1 MKHKKIAVSTA
12 LLAAL
17 LALTLV
23 LLTGCSQAVYAT
35 VSPAWQT
42 NTEYDEDFAETLTY
56 SLSYTSSYEAN
67 DTGWRV
73 SIDQD
78 NSYYTVTVTAEQSY
92 ATEDG
97 TRHWNVYHLHSEL
110 VIAATYSYFYSDGTQ
125 REIVSFGGDSGTEP
139 DRIVTDVWFH
149 SLAAPSSNES
159 QHSLEPIY
167 SERTVLSHTPTSMTS
182 DNVSWFSYTSAI
194 SYDAAGE
201 NATLTFTDNWGELSE
216 EDRTV
221 SDYVYKY
228 SITSEPS
235 ELSELSEEDRTVSDY
250 VYKYSITSE
259 PSELSGLRNSY
270 SAFDNEQLIFIARGL
285 SYSASSSESIVVLSE
300 TAGAQTVAVACQDR
314 ADTSCSFLLSST
326 NASTGTTTVTR
337 LSGTDIYAAQVSFSL
352 TNAGYASGAA
362 RTVYYAQE
370 SGYYNA
376 PLRMEIPF
384 TYSAGTITYTLTS
397 LAHTE

>member
-1 MKHKKIAVSTA
+1 M
-12 LLAAL
+12 
-17 LALTLV
+17 
-23 LLTGCSQAVYAT
+23 
-35 VSPAWQT
+35 
-42 NTEYDEDFAETLTY
+42 
-56 SLSYTSSYEAN
+56 
-67 DTGWRV
+67 
-73 SIDQD
+73 SIDQA
-78 NSYYTVTVTAEQSY
+78 NSYYTVTVTAEESY
-92 ATEDG
+92 AATDG

-201 NATLTFTDNWGELSE
+201 NATLTFTDNWG
-216 EDRTV
+216 
-221 SDYVYKY
+221 
-228 SITSEPS
+228 
-235 ELSELSEEDRTVSDY
+235 ELSEEDRTVSDY

>member
-73 SIDQD
+73 SIDQA
-78 NSYYTVTVTAEQSY
+78 NSYYTVTVKAEEGYTSP
-92 ATEDG
+92 DG
-97 TRHWNVYHLHSEL
+97 TLHFSVYHLHSEL

-139 DRIVTDVWFH
+139 DRIETDVWFH
-149 SLAAPSSNES
+149 SLAAPTDLES

-167 SERTVLSHTPTSMTS
+167 SKRTVLSHTPTSMTS

-201 NATLTFTDNWGELSE
+201 NATLTFTDTWG
-216 EDRTV
+216 
-221 SDYVYKY
+221 
-228 SITSEPS
+228 
-235 ELSELSEEDRTVSDY
+235 ELSEEDRTVSDY

>member
-56 SLSYTSSYEAN
+56 SLAYTSSYEAN

-73 SIDQD
+73 SIDQA
-78 NSYYTVTVTAEQSY
+78 NSYYTVTVTAEESY
-92 ATEDG
+92 AATDG

-201 NATLTFTDNWGELSE
+201 NATLTFTDNWG
-216 EDRTV
+216 
-221 SDYVYKY
+221 
-228 SITSEPS
+228 
-235 ELSELSEEDRTVSDY
+235 ELSEEDRTVSDY

>member
-73 SIDQD
+73 SIDQA
-78 NSYYTVTVTAEQSY
+78 NSYYTVTVTAEESY
-92 ATEDG
+92 AAADG

-110 VIAATYSYFYSDGTQ
+110 VISATYAYYYSDGTQ

-235 ELSELSEEDRTVSDY
+235 EM
-250 VYKYSITSE
+250 
-259 PSELSGLRNSY
+259 SGLRNSY

-285 SYSASSSESIVVLSE
+285 SYSASTSESIVVLSE

>member
-42 NTEYDEDFAETLTY
+42 NTAFTERFTETLTY

-73 SIDQD
+73 SIDQA
-78 NSYYTVTVTAEQSY
+78 NSYYTVTVTAEESY
-92 ATEDG
+92 AATDG

-201 NATLTFTDNWGELSE
+201 NATLTFTDNWG
-216 EDRTV
+216 
-221 SDYVYKY
+221 
-228 SITSEPS
+228 
-235 ELSELSEEDRTVSDY
+235 ELSEEDRTVSDY

>member
-73 SIDQD
+73 SIDQA
-78 NSYYTVTVTAEQSY
+78 NSYYTVTVTAEESY
-92 ATEDG
+92 AAADG

-201 NATLTFTDNWGELSE
+201 NATLTFTDTWG
-216 EDRTV
+216 
-221 SDYVYKY
+221 
-228 SITSEPS
+228 
-235 ELSELSEEDRTVSDY
+235 ELSEEDRTVSDY

-300 TAGAQTVAVACQDR
+300 TAGAQTVAAACQDR
-314 ADTSCSFLLSST
+314 ADTSGSFLLSST

>member
-42 NTEYDEDFAETLTY
+42 NTAFTERFAETLTY
-56 SLSYTSSYEAN
+56 SLFYTSSYEAN

-73 SIDQD
+73 SIDQA
-78 NSYYTVTVTAEQSY
+78 NSYYTVTVTAEESY
-92 ATEDG
+92 AATDG
-97 TRHWNVYHLHSEL
+97 TRHWYVYHLHSEL
-110 VIAATYSYFYSDGTQ
+110 VISATYAYYYSDGTQ

-235 ELSELSEEDRTVSDY
+235 EM
-250 VYKYSITSE
+250 
-259 PSELSGLRNSY
+259 SGLRNSY

-285 SYSASSSESIVVLSE
+285 SYSASTSESIVVLSE

>member
-73 SIDQD
+73 SIDQA
-78 NSYYTVTVTAEQSY
+78 NSYYTVTVTAEESY
-92 ATEDG
+92 AATDG

-125 REIVSFGGDSGTEP
+125 QEIVSFGGDSGTEP

-201 NATLTFTDNWGELSE
+201 NATLTFTDNWG
-216 EDRTV
+216 
-221 SDYVYKY
+221 
-228 SITSEPS
+228 
-235 ELSELSEEDRTVSDY
+235 ELSEEDRTVSDY

-376 PLRMEIPF
+376 LLRMEIPF

>member
-67 DTGWRV
+67 DPGWRV

-78 NSYYTVTVTAEQSY
+78 NSYYTVTVTAEESY
-92 ATEDG
+92 AAEDG

-110 VIAATYSYFYSDGTQ
+110 VISATYAYYSDDTQ

-167 SERTVLSHTPTSMTS
+167 SERTVLSHTPRNMNGSS
-182 DNVSWFSYTSAI
+182 VNWFSYTSTITYNAT
-194 SYDAAGE
+194 GE
-201 NATLTFTDNWGELSE
+201 NATRTFTDNWGELSDE
-216 EDRTV
+216 ERTV
-221 SDYVYKY
+221 SDDVYKY
-228 SITSEPS
+228 SIASAPLEMN
-235 ELSELSEEDRTVSDY
+235 
-250 VYKYSITSE
+250 
-259 PSELSGLRNSY
+259 GLRNSY
-270 SAFDNEQLIFIARGL
+270 SAFDNEQLIFVARGL

-300 TAGAQTVAVACQDR
+300 TAGAQNVSVACQDR

-326 NASTGTTTVTR
+326 NVSTGTTTVSR
-337 LSGTDIYAAQVSFSL
+337 LSGTDIYAAQVTFSL
-352 TNAGYASGAA
+352 TNAEYASGAP

>member
-1 MKHKKIAVSTA
+1 MKHKKLAVSTA

-35 VSPAWQT
+35 VSPAWQN
-42 NTEYDEDFAETLTY
+42 NTEYDADFTETLTY

-67 DTGWRV
+67 DPGWRV
-73 SIDQD
+73 EIDQD
-78 NSYYTVTVTAEQSY
+78 NSSYTVTVTAEQSY

-110 VIAATYSYFYSDGTQ
+110 VISATYAYYYRDGTQ

-139 DRIVTDVWFH
+139 DRVVTDVWFH

-167 SERTVLSHTPTSMTS
+167 SVRTVLSHTPASMSS
-182 DNVSWFSYTSAI
+182 DRVNWFSYKSVIA
-194 SYDAAGE
+194 YDAAGE
-201 NATLTFTDNWGELSE
+201 NATLTITDGWGELSD

-221 SDYVYKY
+221 SDDVYKY
-228 SITSEPS
+228 SIASEPS
-235 ELSELSEEDRTVSDY
+235 EM
-250 VYKYSITSE
+250 
-259 PSELSGLRNSY
+259 SGLRNSY
-270 SAFDNEQLIFIARGL
+270 SAFDNEQLIFVARGL
-285 SYSASSSESIVVLSE
+285 NYSASSSESIVVLSE
-300 TAGAQTVAVACQDR
+300 TAGAQNVSVACQDR

-326 NASTGTTTVTR
+326 NASTGTTTVSR
-337 LSGTDIYAAQVSFSL
+337 LSGTDIYAAQVTFSL

>member
-73 SIDQD
+73 SIDQA
-78 NSYYTVTVTAEQSY
+78 NSYYTVTVTAEESY
-92 ATEDG
+92 AATDG

-235 ELSELSEEDRTVSDY
+235 ELS
-250 VYKYSITSE
+250 
-259 PSELSGLRNSY
+259 GLRNSY

-376 PLRMEIPF
+376 PLRMELPF

>member
-73 SIDQD
+73 SIDQA
-78 NSYYTVTVTAEQSY
+78 NSYYTVTVTAEESY
-92 ATEDG
+92 AAADG

-201 NATLTFTDNWGELSE
+201 NATLTFTDNWG
-216 EDRTV
+216 
-221 SDYVYKY
+221 
-228 SITSEPS
+228 
-235 ELSELSEEDRTVSDY
+235 ELSEEDRTVSDY

>member
-73 SIDQD
+73 SIDQA
-78 NSYYTVTVTAEQSY
+78 NSYYTVTVTAEESY
-92 ATEDG
+92 AATDG

-201 NATLTFTDNWGELSE
+201 NATHSFTDNWG
-216 EDRTV
+216 
-221 SDYVYKY
+221 
-228 SITSEPS
+228 
-235 ELSELSEEDRTVSDY
+235 ELSEEDRTVSDY